1 MNIFFYDLG
10 LTDYLKVL
18 ELQRDLQTRVIE
30 DNSDKG
36 YFLLTEHQPVITMG
50 LRAKREEI
58 IEWGEIPVHK
68 VERGGAV
75 TLHAP
80 GQTVGYLILP
90 LKSCP
95 GGLPFLVKTI
105 ESMMINVLTQY
116 DIKGVRKEKHPGVW
130 VGENKIGNIGIS
142 LKQWVTMHGFSF
154 NVNVDLSLFQY
165 IVPCGLSKRNLTSI
179 AREVGSLLTEDEI
192 KAIKD
197 SLGDEFEKA
206 FNTKL
211 VKNKVMW

>member
-1 MNIFFYDLG
+1 MNILFYDLG

-18 ELQRDLQTRVIE
+18 ELQRDLQKRVIE

-36 YFLLTEHQPVITMG
+36 YFLLTEHEPVITMG

-58 IEWGEIPVHK
+58 IEWGKIPVHK
-68 VERGGAV
+68 IERGGAV

-80 GQTVGYLILP
+80 GQMVGYFILH
-90 LKSCP
+90 LKNVQ

-105 ESMMINVLTQY
+105 ENMMINILTQY
-116 DIKGVRKEKHPGVW
+116 NIKGVRKEKHPGVW
-130 VGENKIGNIGIS
+130 VVENKIGSIGIS

-154 NVNVDLSLFQY
+154 NVNVDLNLFQY
-165 IVPCGLSKRNLTSI
+165 VVPCGLTQRNLTSI
-179 AREVGSLLTEDEI
+179 AMELERLMSGEEI

-197 SLGDEFEKA
+197 SLSYGFEEA

-211 VKNKVMW
+211 VKNNIVW